1 MGTYTGFCAILA
13 YLRKARAFFTLTE
26 SITEDNALDCLKKK
40 TEKRSVFQKKVSEFR
55 INGKNTVAV
64 LDIDDLKRHGSGAV
78 DGIFGATG
86 RAESAVAA
94 KGNKLESATTV
105 TTIHCAT
112 KRRIA
117 TSDHAVNIFNDCRAG
132 MESINHF
139 FIMIFENVLKYVT
152 HKIIMNETQREN
164 SPTPQRL
171 RGRGV
176 EVSKTLFYGE
186 CGGGAAAITLW
197 RLKND
202 CYESAEDCYEI
213 SAPEGLLSVPAGS
226 STAMVVP
233 LSELFSTQTE
243 PPWRS
248 AISHTR
254 ESPSPAPPNFRL
266 RDLSTRKKG
275 WKILR

>member
-1 MGTYTGFCAILA
+1 MRIPFEIPPKGMKDQNETGSEIFGFVIFM
-13 YLRKARAFFTLTE
+13 KQ
-26 SITEDNALDCLKKK
+26 TEDNALDCLKKK

-78 DGIFGATG
+78 DGISGATG

-117 TSDHAVNIFNDCRAG
+117 TSDHAVNIFDDCRAG

-164 SPTPQRL
+164 NPTPQRL

-176 EVSKTLFYGE
+176 EVLKTLFYM
-186 CGGGAAAITLW
+186 A
-197 RLKND
+197 
-202 CYESAEDCYEI
+202 
-213 SAPEGLLSVPAGS
+213 
-226 STAMVVP
+226 
-233 LSELFSTQTE
+233 
-243 PPWRS
+243 
-248 AISHTR
+248 
-254 ESPSPAPPNFRL
+254 
-266 RDLSTRKKG
+266 
-275 WKILR
+275 

>member
-1 MGTYTGFCAILA
+1 MRIPFEIPPKGMKDQNETGSEIFGFVIFM
-13 YLRKARAFFTLTE
+13 KQ
-26 SITEDNALDCLKKK
+26 TEDNALNCLKKK
-40 TEKRSVFQKKVSEFR
+40 TEKKSVFQKKVSEFR
-55 INGKNTVAV
+55 INGKDTVAV

-105 TTIHCAT
+105 TAIHCAT

-117 TSDHAVNIFNDCRAG
+117 TSDHAVNIFDDCRAG

-164 SPTPQRL
+164 NPTPQRL

-176 EVSKTLFYGE
+176 EVSKTLFYVQKENCHGE
-186 CGGGAAAITLW
+186 
-197 RLKND
+197 
-202 CYESAEDCYEI
+202 
-213 SAPEGLLSVPAGS
+213 
-226 STAMVVP
+226 
-233 LSELFSTQTE
+233 
-243 PPWRS
+243 
-248 AISHTR
+248 
-254 ESPSPAPPNFRL
+254 
-266 RDLSTRKKG
+266 KK
-275 WKILR
+275 IYFYQHHHIVHDPD